1 MLFLFYKS
9 STIVFI
15 IFNLSEIKV
24 VLILVNTHF
33 VFLSIEI
40 SIFFNLGHLGQH
52 VKQNQVT
59 VSTFLI
65 HLPENMFFINHI
77 SPTYH
82 VTIESSCEEKDGEA
96 SSCVSRAFSSV
107 QHLQTEISSYS
118 FFRQEGSLL

>member
-1 MLFLFYKS
+1 M
-9 STIVFI
+9 
-15 IFNLSEIKV
+15 
-24 VLILVNTHF
+24 LVNTHF

-40 SIFFNLGHLGQH
+40 SILFNLGHLGQH

-82 VTIESSCEEKDGEA
+82 VTIESSCEVKDGGGFFL
-96 SSCVSRAFSSV
+96 SFSSFF
-107 QHLQTEISSYS
+107 ISAA
-118 FFRQEGSLL
+118 FAN